1 MSDLSPAPAPMPV
14 PAGAQTLRQA
24 LGDVIAPL
32 VPAGGV
38 VTEFIADDEDLCIGY
53 WVHNDGDVAA
63 ASHGD
68 IRQSHTITYR
78 LDRPLSDY
86 VR

>member
-1 MSDLSPAPAPMPV
+1 MPWINVDAPAP
-14 PAGAQTLRQA
+14 QTLREA

-32 VPAGGV
+32 VPAGGIV
-38 VTEFIADDEDLCIGY
+38 VDFMADDRHLAISY
-53 WVHNDGDVAA
+53 VIHSDGDVAA
-63 ASHGD
+63 ASRGD
-68 IRQSHTITYR
+68 ITQSHTITYR

>member
-1 MSDLSPAPAPMPV
+1 MDVDPKPV
-14 PAGAQTLRQA
+14 FTVQTLREA
-24 LGDVIAPL
+24 LGGVIAPL

-38 VTEFIADDEDLCIGY
+38 VTDVVMDDEDLHVGY
-53 WVHNDGDVAA
+53 WLHNDGDVAA
-63 ASHGD
+63 ASRGD